1 MPSSA
6 IDNFTDHT
14 GVHCT
19 VGVWARLVEGSLTLT
34 EGFLQKDSYERSLTE
49 GVLEDVTSKCTT
61 GSSATGTRPRQVSAT
76 PCGSGCGMGTSNE
89 DDVQHAHAAVQQW
102 QVSMT
107 PPPCLLHGPL

>member
-19 VGVWARLVEGSLTLT
+19 VNVWARLVEGSLTL
-34 EGFLQKDSYERSLTE
+34 LQKDSYKGAKRILTE

-61 GSSATGTRPRQVSAT
+61 GSATGTRSRQVSAT